1 MESQSEGEILMTN
14 MAAAASIIHLMQV
27 KKKEKEKKVCFW
39 KLLHQRLHLGISNF
53 LQNMKLNL
61 NDLHIKIRH

>member
-27 KKKEKEKKVCFW
+27 KKKREKKG
-39 KLLHQRLHLGISNF
+39 LF
-53 LQNMKLNL
+53 LEITTSKVTSGN
-61 NDLHIKIRH
+61 IKFSTVHETKFK

>member
-27 KKKEKEKKVCFW
+27 KKKGKRKKGLFLEVTTS
-39 KLLHQRLHLGISNF
+39 KLHLGISNF